1 MGRRKGPHKDTVTI
15 RLTPKAQ
22 EYVEELLQFAR
33 ATRGWNNHKVYT
45 KSLMIE
51 QSIGHY
57 WKSQKTMHE
66 TDGKYCG
73 CCNHPTNLSKR
84 AEVPQDGTTSKS
96 PSQKGKE
103 EF

>member
-22 EYVEELLQFAR
+22 EYVVDLLQYAR

-57 WKSQKTMHE
+57 WKSQKAMHE
-66 TDGKYCG
+66 TEGKYCG
-73 CCNHPTNLSKR
+73 CCGHPTDLSMR
-84 AEVPQDGTTSKS
+84 SEVPQDGTKT
-96 PSQKGKE
+96 
-103 EF
+103 